1 MLHTYYQ
8 TQILRLFSWSNSLYL
23 LCCPL
28 WNICVTNDHGYVPF
42 VVSTSRSFPHSW
54 LITGVVTRLRRRVP
68 LVDQELLTLSER
80 LSSPPVFSEVRVTR
94 TLVLCVCFVDR
105 CLSFC
110 TFSFGHCVVC
120 SSIYGFWLPL
130 QTLLIVILWN
140 CVMSITV
147 NNNCNCNHGNYR
159 EENCNCNHDN
169 YREQNCNCNHDNY
182 REQNCNC
189 NHDIDKS
196 VYI

>member
-42 VVSTSRSFPHSW
+42 VVSTSRSFPHS
-54 LITGVVTRLRRRVP
+54 P
-68 LVDQELLTLSER
+68 L
-80 LSSPPVFSEVRVTR
+80 VFSEVRVTR

-147 NNNCNCNHGNYR
+147 NK
-159 EENCNCNHDN
+159 
-169 YREQNCNCNHDNY
+169 NCNCNHDNY